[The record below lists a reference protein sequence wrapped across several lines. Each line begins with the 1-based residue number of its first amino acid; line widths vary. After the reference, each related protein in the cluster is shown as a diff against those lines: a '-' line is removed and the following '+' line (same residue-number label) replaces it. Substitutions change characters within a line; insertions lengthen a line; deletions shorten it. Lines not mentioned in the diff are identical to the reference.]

1 MAINSKKLMQR
12 MNARKIT
19 YSHSSGLVYDGD
31 QHNGAWI
38 IIGAGTDLKG
48 LDLSGMGNGDEVTLL
63 CPAAGITVG
72 AGDICDSP
80 TLDTATKLVGLNSI
94 RCVDGVRYLGQY
106 TAEMPGLTGSKASLS
121 TLAEIVGDYD
131 LKSLSDVYTELTGV
145 HTSLSAIS
153 ARVLEVETDLG
164 NLNLSNLSNVAT
176 QLETLNAF
184 IENPYVPSSVPHE
197 ANLYASAILGNSN
210 YMKVKALS
218 AGADWNNFSIW
229 ENFLS
234 SASGAELGVT
244 LSFDDRRIY
253 IDYATVSGTPASI
266 TSCVTVSA
274 SALAA
279 LMRAAI
285 SEYFSVSIKGACSRF
300 CFKGISG
307 GTIPCKGTFDGG
319 ANNGTVAE
327 KGQIVVDAASMLLFV
342 CVSKTDGSELD
353 MSKWRVASLTEV

>member
-38 IIGAGTDLKG
+38 IIGAGTDLRD

-80 TLDTATKLVGLNSI
+80 ALYTTTKLVGLNSI
-94 RCVDGVRYLGQY
+94 RCVDGVRYLGQH

-164 NLNLSNLSNVAT
+164 NLN
-176 QLETLNAF
+176 AF

-197 ANLYASAILGNSN
+197 ANLYASAILGNTN

-218 AGADWNNFSIW
+218 AGADWNDFIIL
-229 ENFLS
+229 ENPLS

-244 LSFDDRRIY
+244 LSFDARKIY

-300 CFKGISG
+300 CFKGTSG
-307 GTIPCKGTFDGG
+307 GTIACKETFAGG